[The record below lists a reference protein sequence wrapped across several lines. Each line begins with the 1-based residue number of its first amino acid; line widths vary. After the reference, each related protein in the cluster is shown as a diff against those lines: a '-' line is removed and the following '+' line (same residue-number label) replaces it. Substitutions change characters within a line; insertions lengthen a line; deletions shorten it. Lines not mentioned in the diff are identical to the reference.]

1 MAKNDPLDFENV
13 NSRLDFARFVD
24 AFRADLNSAPDDW
37 ENTTLEDFLEAL
49 SAYARDV
56 PGFIRNTQ
64 APVDPESPSWNLF
77 ALILRGARV
86 YE

>member
-1 MAKNDPLDFENV
+1 MAKNDPLDFESV

-24 AFRADLNSAPDDW
+24 TLRTDLNSAPDDL
-37 ENTTLEDFLEAL
+37 ENTTLERFLEAL

-56 PGFIRNTQ
+56 PGAIRNNQ
-64 APVDPESPSWNLF
+64 LPVDPERPSWNLF
-77 ALILRGARV
+77 ALILRGAAV